1 MGNRADSID
10 PKGER
15 FNSSLTILSTDVRG
29 PDDLGFVC
37 ASEGITKQSSSL
49 FMGASSSSSR
59 QGLKEPAQESKG
71 DVAMEDKALSTS
83 EGEALIPT
91 SQEALSPPVGGA
103 GVVSFSDPASVT
115 IKGVVLTVESSASLL
130 KAGCKACGLSTPG
143 SRTKLYKRL
152 RNHVLQQQLERQSLK
167 QKL

>member
-37 ASEGITKQSSSL
+37 ASEGITKQSSSF
-49 FMGASSSSSR
+49 FMGANSSSSR

-71 DVAMEDKALSTS
+71 DVAMEEKALSTS
-83 EGEALIPT
+83 EGGALIPT
-91 SQEALSPPVGGA
+91 SQEALSPSVGGA
-103 GVVSFSDPASVT
+103 GVVSLSDPASVT
-115 IKGVVLTVESSASLL
+115 IEGVALTVEFSASLL
-130 KAGCKACGLSTPG
+130 KAGRKACGL
-143 SRTKLYKRL
+143 
-152 RNHVLQQQLERQSLK
+152 EQSCTSD
-167 QKL
+167 